1 MAEQKGKILIAG
13 SLILT
18 VLAATVVM
26 LFVLPGLNGTGRSE
40 AQEAAVPPGGPGS
53 PPGVPPG
60 GPGSPPAGPPGGPG
74 SPPGGPGMGGPGMP
88 GGPGMGPG
96 MPGEPGMGG
105 PGGPPGMEGGM
116 GAPGAPAA
124 APAKPGKPWEA
135 SRPNPFL
142 PRGMAAGEAAGGGEP
157 PVVYRYGTNWSRLP
171 LTARLGF
178 PRPQIPARVAPPAPK
193 PEEAPAFDVLITSI
207 MWTQDG
213 QAQAIYESEGKSGV
227 IKPGD
232 IVGKWQVVEIWRDR
246 VVIADRESGAR
257 QTVYMTTKPPTPARP
272 SAPSRPGTEG
282 RPGRPTGRPGG
293 GGRVPP
299 AGGFPGGMP

>member
-1 MAEQKGKILIAG
+1 MAEDKGKILIAG
-13 SLILT
+13 SLVLT

-26 LFVLPGLNGTGRSE
+26 LFVLPGLNGTGRTE
-40 AQEAAVPPGGPGS
+40 AQEAG
-53 PPGVPPG
+53 
-60 GPGSPPAGPPGGPG
+60 GPPGGPG
-74 SPPGGPGMGGPGMP
+74 SPPGAPP
-88 GGPGMGPG
+88 GGPGGPAPGGPG
-96 MPGEPGMGG
+96 MPGEPGMGGPGGPGGPGMPGEPGMAMGG

-178 PRPQIPARVAPPAPK
+178 PRPQIPARVPPPAPK
-193 PEEAPAFDVLITSI
+193 PEEAPSFDVLITSI

-257 QTVYMTTKPPTPARP
+257 QTVFMTTKPPAPPTPPRP

-299 AGGFPGGMP
+299 PGGLPGGMP